1 MTTSSIATVGA
12 LLDALPDPALRA
24 ATLAILRSVVDISLL
39 LRHGG
44 SMSGSLAKTSVAGA
58 DSSTNAFGDAQ
69 LQIDVQS
76 DNLIRSRLGATGY
89 VRVCSSEED
98 PVEREVSEAATATL
112 AVGYDPLDGSSVV
125 ASNFSVGS
133 IFGVWRSGRIVGS
146 PGTDVVLAMAAVY
159 GPRTVVYVGG
169 PDLPGGVYEVSLHCG
184 IDPQGNAEQEGDNEV
199 RACAARNVGTMQ
211 DGIGKLFAPAN
222 LRATADLPGYQQLVA
237 WYMQQRY
244 TLRYTGAM
252 VPDVTQL
259 LVKRHGVFV
268 SPVSPSARAK
278 LRLVYEAI
286 PMAVLV
292 EAAGGRS
299 SDGSGSVTARTV
311 QGCEER
317 TGVCVG
323 STAEVERF
331 ESMCGSG
338 ANGAAPKLDVAK

>member
-1 MTTSSIATVGA
+1 MTTTSIATVDA
-12 LLDALPDPALRA
+12 LLHALPDPALRA

-44 SMSGSLAKTSVAGA
+44 SASASFAKISTSDA

-69 LQIDVQS
+69 LEIDVQS

-98 PVEREVSEAATATL
+98 PVEREVSDAGTATL

-146 PGTDVVLAMAAVY
+146 PGTDVALAMAAVY

-169 PDLPGGVYEVSLHCG
+169 PALPGGVYEVSLHCG
-184 IDPQGNAEQEGDNEV
+184 TDRQGNAEQGDDEV
-199 RACAARNVGTMQ
+199 RACSARNVGIMQ

-299 SDGSGSVTARTV
+299 SDGAGPVTARTV

-323 STAEVERF
+323 SAAEVERF
-331 ESMCGSG
+331 ERMCGSG
-338 ANGAAPKLDVAK
+338 GGDANGV